1 MMRRWLYKLH
11 LWGGL
16 VAGLLVVVLG
26 ISGTALV
33 FRADIERF
41 ETRHLRHVVPAG
53 EARPLD
59 ELIEIARS
67 AVPGKVLARVTL
79 ANAPDETVQVF
90 LQKPRARNLKDAQL
104 VNVFVDPY
112 RGVVLGVRRTDEG
125 WIWWLQ
131 DLHYALFAGEPGLRI
146 NGVGAA
152 VLLGLALSGPV
163 LWWPG
168 WRRRR
173 DAFRIRSRPAAAK
186 WRDLHALSGVVAAL
200 ALALISLTALY
211 FAYRGVATSV
221 VTIVAGGAARPPPA
235 AMLPTLD
242 AAPAPLQQLV
252 EAARTAVPT
261 ARLDELRASRGG
273 AAPASMSFRLPGDFV
288 VGRHRM
294 FLDPY
299 RAEVLRID
307 RFADL
312 DTGARL
318 TGNMAPWHFGTFGGR
333 VTQWLW
339 FVVGLLPAFLFGS
352 GLWLWLRRRNAA
364 RSIG

>member
-1 MMRRWLYKLH
+1 MRRWLYNVH

-16 VAGLLVVVLG
+16 IAGLLVVVLG

-41 ETRHLRHVVPAG
+41 ETRDWRHVVPAG

-59 ELIEIARS
+59 ELIDVART

-79 ANAPDETVQVF
+79 ANAPDDSVQVF

-112 RGVVLGVRRTDEG
+112 RGTVLGVRPTNEG

-131 DLHYALFAGEPGLRI
+131 DLHYALFAGEPGLKV
-146 NGVGAA
+146 NGVAAA
-152 VLLGLALSGPV
+152 VLLGLALSGPF

-173 DAFRIRSRPAAAK
+173 DAFRIRPRPAAAK

-211 FAYRGVATSV
+211 YAYRGVATTV
-221 VTIVAGGAARPPPA
+221 VKVVAGDAARPPPA
-235 AMLPTLD
+235 VALPGGD
-242 AAPAPLQQLV
+242 PPAVPLQRLV
-252 EAARTAVPT
+252 DVARAAVPD
-261 ARLDELRASRGG
+261 AHLDELRASRGG
-273 AAPASMSFRLPGDFV
+273 AAPASITFRLPGDFV

-294 FLDPY
+294 FIDPY
-299 RAEVLRID
+299 RAQVLRID
-307 RFADL
+307 RFEEL
-312 DTGARL
+312 DAGARM
-318 TGNMAPWHFGTFGGR
+318 TANMAPWHFGTFGGR
-333 VTQWLW
+333 PTQWLW
-339 FVVGLLPAFLFGS
+339 FVLGLLPAFLFGS
-352 GLWLWLRRRNAA
+352 GLWLWLRRRRAA
-364 RSIG
+364 RAMQ